1 MKKNL
6 LSITILATVFLKAQ
20 FSVSV
25 QTPAHFQGKEAIL
38 YTLNGSKD
46 IIAARENRKG
56 NGLNFRVPTP
66 YTGMMKV
73 YFPEVNAAFNLISE
87 NKEISIILETSTDKI
102 NNVIYRDE
110 ANILMENIQD
120 HQKKTEMIAPALV
133 QIQEFYRKDS
143 DFGKA
148 VHKEIERLKVK
159 PTIDATKNPFVHYY
173 HTNYNIYLTEK
184 PAKAP
189 DQNEILKFIQN
200 SGDML
205 ETSSLLRPLLIRY
218 MNTAGNAQVSEATDR
233 LLHALNTETARGQT
247 VLSELIEI
255 FDVYS
260 MTEMKEKY
268 LTLAKNLKCTI
279 NDRLASTIASNKNV
293 ELGAVFPDYSFQSAT
308 NTQTKTLHSV
318 KADKKV
324 IVFWSSTCSHCEA
337 DLPVLLEKYRQ
348 LKDKNIEI
356 IGLSLDSDAASYRN
370 KIAALP
376 WINDSELRGW
386 NSSYTETYNISAT
399 PTYFVL
405 DAANKIIAR
414 PDHAADVLTFL
425 NIK

>member
-1 MKKNL
+1 MRPTL
-6 LSITILATVFLKAQ
+6 LLIAILAAVLLNAQ
-20 FSVSV
+20 FSVSL

-56 NGLNFRVPTP
+56 NGLTFQVATP

-87 NKEISIILETSTDKI
+87 NKNISIILETSNDKI
-102 NNVIYRDE
+102 TNVIYQDE
-110 ANILMENIQD
+110 ANILMENVQD
-120 HQKKTEMIAPALV
+120 HQKKTELIAPALV
-133 QIQEFYRKDS
+133 QIQEYYRKDS
-143 DFGKA
+143 EFGKA
-148 VHKEIERLKVK
+148 VNKEIERLRNK
-159 PTIDATKNPFVHYY
+159 PVIDASKNPFVYYY
-173 HTNYNIYLTEK
+173 HTHYNNLLSEK
-184 PAKAP
+184 NAKKP

-200 SGDML
+200 SGAML

-233 LLHALNTETARGQT
+233 LLNALNTETPRGQT

-255 FDVYS
+255 FDVYA

-279 NDRLASTIASNKNV
+279 NDRLASTIASNQNI
-293 ELGAVFPDYSFQSAT
+293 ELGAVFPDYSFQSAANT
-308 NTQTKTLHSV
+308 NVKSLHNV

-348 LKDKNIEI
+348 MKDQNIEI

-386 NSSYTETYNISAT
+386 NSSYTETYNINAT

-405 DAANKIIAR
+405 DASNKIIAR
-414 PDHAADVLTFL
+414 PDHAADVITFL